1 MSRKSFIR
9 EFLGTIQSAISVSGA
24 VESGR
29 APQAHHLKRLGI
41 DPQQFG
47 TIRKY

>member
-1 MSRKSFIR
+1 MARKSFIR
-9 EFLGTIQSAISVSGA
+9 DVLGTIQSAISVSSA

-29 APQAHHLKRLGI
+29 TPKAHHLKRLGI

>member
-1 MSRKSFIR
+1 MARKSFIR
-9 EFLGTIQSAISVSGA
+9 EFIGTMQSAISVSSA

-29 APQAHHLKRLGI
+29 APKAHHLKRLGI

-47 TIRKY
+47 TIRKF